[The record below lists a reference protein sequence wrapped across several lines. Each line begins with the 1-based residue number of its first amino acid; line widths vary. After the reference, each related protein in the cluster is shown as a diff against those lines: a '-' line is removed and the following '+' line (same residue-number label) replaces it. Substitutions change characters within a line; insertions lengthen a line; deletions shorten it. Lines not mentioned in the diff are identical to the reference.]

1 MNTTGMICIAKNGML
16 KKDLDKIKKDLT
28 FIDYTDEQ
36 FPQYKLYI
44 DTSDFIYIPRGYDDF
59 KYYQVESIDIPN
71 TMQEKTEFKITLRE
85 YQNKAVD
92 TLYENVIAKGGATLI
107 GGCGTGKTIMGIAT
121 AMRIK
126 HKTCILVHKEFL
138 IEQWIERIEMSCS
151 NCKIG
156 IWQQDKIPDDDCDFV
171 IAMVQSLYA
180 RTYPGEL
187 YDRFDLVITDEV
199 HRFSAPTWQN
209 IISNFKAR
217 YRIGLTATPNR
228 RDGLQEIFYN
238 HIGKSVYE
246 IQGTLLQPTIFRYE
260 TKIGIAI
267 NKYTDFKGGLN
278 NAKLLTILAEN
289 KDRNTQIATLLTN
302 AKKRNRKILL
312 LSDRI
317 TMLDNLLDILTG
329 GIGETEDV
337 RKYVG
342 GLSSNEREQASK
354 AKIIL
359 ATYGMAQEG
368 LDIPDID
375 TLFLATPKADVVQAV
390 GRILRPHPNK
400 LEPVVLDIVDNTPL
414 THALYRKRKNM
425 YEANNYTIRDYK

>member
-1 MNTTGMICIAKNGML
+1 MNTIGMICISKNGML
-16 KKDLDKIKKDLT
+16 KKDLDKIKTDLT
-28 FIDYTDEQ
+28 FIDHTDEQ
-36 FPQYKLYI
+36 YPEYKIYLEIGNNLYV
-44 DTSDFIYIPRGYDDF
+44 PRGYDNF
-59 KYYQVESIDIPN
+59 KYYNVDSVDIPN
-71 TMQEKTEFKITLRE
+71 TMQEKTEFKISLRE

-92 TLYENVIAKGGATLI
+92 TLYENMIAKGGATLI

-121 AMRIK
+121 AMRLK

-138 IEQWIERIEMSCS
+138 IEQWVERIEMSCS

-156 IWQQDKIPDDDCDFV
+156 IWQQSKEPDEDCDFV

-180 RTYPGEL
+180 REYSL
-187 YDRFDLVITDEV
+187 DIYNRFDLVITDEV

-238 HIGKSVYE
+238 HIGRSVYE
-246 IQGTLLQPTIFRYE
+246 IQGTLLNPTIFKYE

-278 NAKLLTILAEN
+278 NAKLLTILSEN
-289 KDRNTQIATLLTN
+289 KDRNNQIATLLTN

-317 TMLDNLLDILTG
+317 VMLDNLLDILTG
-329 GIGETEDV
+329 GIGETEEI

-342 GLSSNEREQASK
+342 GLSTQEREQASK
-354 AKIIL
+354 ARIIL

-390 GRILRPHPNK
+390 GRILRPHPDK
-400 LEPVVLDIVDNTPL
+400 LEPVVMDFVDHTPL
-414 THALYRKRKNM
+414 TYSLYKKRKQM
-425 YEANNYTIRDYK
+425 YESNNYLIRDYK